1 MTDPIDELLTRG
13 VDKIYPSREELEKI
27 LRSGRKLKL
36 YQGFD
41 PTGDK
46 LHIGHMVGL
55 RKLAAWQALGH
66 RVVFLIGD
74 STGMIGDPSG
84 KTETRK
90 MLSKDVV
97 LKNAEKYKAQAG
109 KILRFDGE
117 NPVEIRYN
125 SEWLDKLSGLEFMRI
140 AGELSVQQVIK
151 RDLFKERTK
160 QGQDV
165 FMNEFLYPVMQA
177 YDSIALNV
185 DLELGGTD
193 QMFNMLMGRKL
204 MRHMLKK
211 EKFVMTTLL
220 IVDATGRK
228 IGKTEG
234 NAIALNDDPKELFG
248 KIMSLPDEVVAQCF
262 ECLTTVSMDKVK
274 EVTKEMA
281 AGTNPMK
288 YKKELAHQIIAELN
302 DENSAREAEETFTR
316 TFQRGEIPEKMEEM
330 KGDTLMNAAVANG
343 VVSSKTNFRKL
354 VEENAVTN
362 LDSGDTV
369 LDPNLIPESGTR
381 FRIGKKRFGKF
392 IVVKK

>member
-177 YDSIALNV
+177 YDSIALN
-185 DLELGGTD
+185 
-193 QMFNMLMGRKL
+193 
-204 MRHMLKK
+204 
-211 EKFVMTTLL
+211 
-220 IVDATGRK
+220 
-228 IGKTEG
+228 
-234 NAIALNDDPKELFG
+234 DDPKELFG

-274 EVTKEMA
+274 EVKKEIA
-281 AGTNPMK
+281 TGANPMK

-302 DENSAREAEETFTR
+302 DENSAREAEETFAR
-316 TFQRGEIPEKMEEM
+316 TFQRGEIPEKMVEM

-369 LDPNLIPESGTR
+369 LDPNLITESGTR